1 MSRIENIIDDIE
13 RYLDECK
20 PAAFSS
26 SKIVVNKIEIDE
38 LLKELRDQIPEEVAQ
53 YQKIINNQSAIINN
67 AKMQAEGMVDAAN
80 KLQSQ
85 MINEHEIMQQ
95 AIENSNQ
102 VIQNANL
109 QASAILDRATMDRD
123 NMQRAIMKYTD
134 DMMGILQKELEDI
147 MNNSKQKFDSFYQN
161 LENSY
166 NKVINNRNELNNS
179 MTSDEEQQY

>member
-13 RYLDECK
+13 RYLDDCK

-80 KLQSQ
+80 KLQNQ
-85 MINEHEIMQQ
+85 MIDEHEIMQK
-95 AIENSNQ
+95 ALANSDQ
-102 VIQNANL
+102 MIQNAQN
-109 QASAILDRATMDRD
+109 QAQSILDRAAMDSDTMRH
-123 NMQRAIMKYTD
+123 AIMKYSD
-134 DMMGILQKELEDI
+134 DMMAILQKELEDI
-147 MNNSKQKFDSFYQN
+147 MSNSKQKFESFYLN

-166 NKVINNRNELNNS
+166 TKVINNSCMN
-179 MTSDEEQQY
+179 

>member
-26 SKIVVNKIEIDE
+26 SKIVVNKVEIDE

-53 YQKIINNQSAIINN
+53 YQKIINNQNAIINN

-80 KLQSQ
+80 KLQSE
-85 MINEHEIMQQ
+85 MINEHEIMQK
-95 AIENSNQ
+95 ALANSDQ
-102 VIQNANL
+102 VIQNTNL
-109 QASAILDRATMDRD
+109 QAQNIISQAEMKKQTMERE
-123 NMQRAIMKYTD
+123 
-134 DMMGILQKELEDI
+134 MMRYSDEVMAVLQKELEDI
-147 MNNSKQKFDSFYQN
+147 LNNSKQKFDSFYSN

-166 NKVINNRNELNNS
+166 SKVTANRNELNAFFENQ
-179 MTSDEEQQY
+179 EEQQ